1 MKSLKFMLKSAAV
14 AVSSLVLVVACGG
27 SGGSGGMGSLTLGI
41 TDAAVDE
48 AESVVVE
55 FTGVEIQPSEGD
67 RISIDYVDARGDS
80 APKQIDL
87 LNLQGGIRDLL
98 LDGQVLPAGSY
109 QWIRLK
115 VNAESDAIYDS
126 YITIDGVQYELLV
139 PSGSQSGLK
148 LNRPFSIDAD
158 AAIDL
163 TIDFDLRKSVN
174 LPKGRT
180 NPSGI
185 PLYRLKPVLRLVE
198 TPAAGS
204 IGGTVDSGLF
214 AGHNC
219 DSDPLNG
226 YAVYLFE
233 GGGVTPDDIDGLE
246 ADPLTTAK
254 VSLNADSE
262 YEYRLAYIPPGSYT
276 IAATCSGNLDDA
288 EENDDANV
296 LFAGRA
302 DLTIS
307 PGQQIVHDFM

>member
-1 MKSLKFMLKSAAV
+1 MKSLAFMLKII
-14 AVSSLVLVVACGG
+14 AVSMSSLMLIVACGG
-27 SGGSGGMGSLTLGI
+27 SGGSGEMGSLTLGI

-48 AESVVVE
+48 AENVVVE
-55 FTGVEIQPSEGD
+55 FTGVEIQPSDGD
-67 RISIDYVDARGDS
+67 RVSIDYVDAQGDP

-115 VNAESDAIYDS
+115 VNAESDDMYDS
-126 YITIDGVQYELLV
+126 YTTINGVQYELLV

-148 LNRPFSIDAD
+148 LNRPFNIDAD

-174 LPKGRT
+174 LPKGRS
-180 NPSGI
+180 NPSGA

-204 IGGTVDSGLF
+204 ITGIVGSDLFSG
-214 AGHNC
+214 HSC
-219 DSDPLNG
+219 DPEPLNG
-226 YAVYLFE
+226 YVVYLFE
-233 GGGVTPDDIDGLE
+233 GSNVTPDDIDGVDAE
-246 ADPLTTAK
+246 PVTTAK
-254 VSLNADSE
+254 VSLNTDSK
-262 YEYRLAYIPPGSYT
+262 YEYKLAYIPSGSYT

-296 LFAGRA
+296 QFAGETN
-302 DLTIS
+302 LTIN
-307 PGQQIVHDFM
+307 PGQNTVHDFM